1 MTKSDNPT
9 GAVVLS
15 ARQLIMWSLGVAF
28 FGVFFA
34 IPLRKETII
43 RERLKFPSGTA
54 TAQMISLLHQRQD
67 PTLIDHTTTT
77 KRSGNS
83 TLRLRRNQRDEERQ
97 PLIQQQRQQQKQQQ
111 RYTAPAVSAEA
122 PEQEHESFEY
132 SWSLKLHGLIAS
144 FTVSS
149 LYTLSSY
156 FVPAVNAIP
165 IFNWMSLGFID
176 FNAWQWYFTPS
187 FSYIGQGIIMGLP
200 TTLSMLLGCVIGW
213 GILSPAAYY
222 AGWAPGPIDDW
233 KTGSKGWILWIS
245 LGVMIAESCVSLI
258 VVFVRSIVK
267 TVRRKQEEGLYA
279 VTSNGDESVQ
289 EEMIEH
295 VLEEEVVEVDAPLSQ
310 QVSKKVAT
318 IGLIASTILCVVM
331 VRAVFGPDAMPVGM
345 TLVSIV
351 IAMFLSVL
359 GVRALGETDLNPV
372 SGIGKLSQCITATLM
387 PGAIVANLIA
397 GGIAEAGAQ
406 QAGKIALHFTSV
418 QDKSQ
423 LTIKH

>member
-15 ARQLIMWSLGVAF
+15 GRQLILWSLGVAF

-67 PTLIDHTTTT
+67 PTLINHTIT
-77 KRSGNS
+77 KRAGKN
-83 TLRLRRNQRDEERQ
+83 TLRFRRNQRNGERQ
-97 PLIQQQRQQQKQQQ
+97 PLIQQEQTLQQ
-111 RYTAPAVSAEA
+111 RYTAPAISSESS
-122 PEQEHESFEY
+122 EQIQKTFEY
-132 SWSLKLHGLIAS
+132 SWSLKLHGLLAS

-149 LYTLSSY
+149 FYTLSSY
-156 FVPAVNAIP
+156 FVPAINTIP
-165 IFNWMSLGFID
+165 IFNWISFGLID

-213 GILSPAAYY
+213 GVLSPVAYY

-258 VVFVRSIVK
+258 VVFIRAIVK
-267 TVRRKQEEGLYA
+267 TVRRKQEEGLFA
-279 VTSNGDESVQ
+279 TVSNGDESVQ
-289 EEMIEH
+289 EEMDEH
-295 VLEEEVVEVDAPLSQ
+295 VFEEEIVEVDAPLSQ
-310 QVSKKVAT
+310 QVSKKVAI
-318 IGLIASTILCVVM
+318 IGLIASSILCAVL
-331 VRAVFGPDAMPVGM
+331 VRAVFGAEAMPIGM
-345 TLVSIV
+345 TFVSIL

-387 PGAIVANLIA
+387 PGAILANLIA

-406 QAGKIALHFTSV
+406 QAGNYIY
-418 QDKSQ
+418 
-423 LTIKH
+423 IYIY

>member
-15 ARQLIMWSLGVAF
+15 GRQLIMWSLGVAF

-54 TAQMISLLHQRQD
+54 TAQMISLLHQRKD
-67 PTLIDHTTTT
+67 PTLMDHTATTR
-77 KRSGNS
+77 RSGNNA
-83 TLRLRRNQRDEERQ
+83 LRLRRNQRDEERR
-97 PLIQQQRQQQKQQQ
+97 PLVQQQQRQQQK
-111 RYTAPAVSAEA
+111 YTAPAISAEA
-122 PEQEHESFEY
+122 PEQEQESFEY

-144 FTVSS
+144 FSVSS

-200 TTLSMLLGCVIGW
+200 TTLSMLLGCVVGW
-213 GILSPAAYY
+213 GILSPVAYY

-258 VVFVRSIVK
+258 VVFVKSIVK
-267 TVRRKQEEGLYA
+267 TVRRKQEEGLYVA
-279 VTSNGDESVQ
+279 ASNGDESVQ

-295 VLEEEVVEVDAPLSQ
+295 VLEEEEVEVDAPVSQ
-310 QVSKKVAT
+310 QVSKKVASV
-318 IGLIASTILCVVM
+318 GLVASSVLCVVM
-331 VRAVFGPDAMPVGM
+331 VRAVFGPEAMPVGM

-406 QAGKIALHFTSV
+406 QAGKI
-418 QDKSQ
+418 
-423 LTIKH
+423 KHVLKCEMEFK